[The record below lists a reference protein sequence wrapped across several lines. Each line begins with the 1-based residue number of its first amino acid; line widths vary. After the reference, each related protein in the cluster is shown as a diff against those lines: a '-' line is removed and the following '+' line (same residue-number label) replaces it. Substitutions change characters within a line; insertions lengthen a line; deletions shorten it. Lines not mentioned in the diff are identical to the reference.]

1 MAANRGPGPSTRR
14 MAQSR
19 LEEGVSLA
27 RGGDRAAARAV
38 FREIIHASPYD
49 EDAWLWLA
57 WVADTQD
64 LGLSYLREAQT
75 LLPNSTRIA
84 EAIRWATE
92 EPARVAKAGHSG
104 RTAVR
109 GLTFDAR
116 RLAAEASRAARSAQ
130 ASATRAFE
138 QLKGRMPGIS
148 LPNLEMG
155 RIPAVVVPIL
165 SSLAIATMIAF
176 VVLGIIYNLR
186 RESQVS
192 QALTLPTPIP
202 NSTPTLTA
210 AQRSR
215 PLWVQMDV
223 AWTRE
228 DWDGVIASLE
238 RIRQIDPY
246 DAEARTRLAEA
257 RYCRAL
263 EMMRDEKPGE
273 TNLLE
278 AARLELDQAVRLDAS
293 IQGLPE
299 ARSQLRMY
307 LDGLDAYWLQD
318 WPQALEYLQLV
329 YDLNPD
335 FRDTRVMLGQAY
347 YEVAVELQQEEVWED
362 ARDAFQQA
370 VHLMPD
376 FPEAQSRLA
385 LVLDAITPPRRI
397 EIDLSDQTL
406 TVMDNHQAVQRW
418 TVCTGRANTPTL
430 PGRYEVQTKLP
441 QAYASKWDI
450 FMPLWLGIYW
460 AGGSEN
466 GIHALPLTRS
476 GTVLWR
482 ERLGRP
488 CSYGC
493 IVVATE
499 AQEWLYNWA
508 EVGTVVFIRR

>member
-1 MAANRGPGPSTRR
+1 
-14 MAQSR
+14 
-19 LEEGVSLA
+19 
-27 RGGDRAAARAV
+27 
-38 FREIIHASPYD
+38 
-49 EDAWLWLA
+49 
-57 WVADTQD
+57 
-64 LGLSYLREAQT
+64 
-75 LLPNSTRIA
+75 
-84 EAIRWATE
+84 
-92 EPARVAKAGHSG
+92 
-104 RTAVR
+104 
-109 GLTFDAR
+109 
-116 RLAAEASRAARSAQ
+116 
-130 ASATRAFE
+130 
-138 QLKGRMPGIS
+138 
-148 LPNLEMG
+148 
-155 RIPAVVVPIL
+155 
-165 SSLAIATMIAF
+165 
-176 VVLGIIYNLR
+176 
-186 RESQVS
+186 
-192 QALTLPTPIP
+192 
-202 NSTPTLTA
+202 
-210 AQRSR
+210 
-215 PLWVQMDV
+215 MDV

-257 RYCRAL
+257 RYCRAFD
-263 EMMRDEKPGE
+263 MMRDEKPGE

-418 TVCTGRANTPTL
+418 PVCTGRANTPTL

-493 IVVATE
+493 IVMATE
-499 AQEWLYNWA
+499 AEEWLYDWA
-508 EVGTVVFIRR
+508 ELGTVVFIRR